1 MNWVDWVFVAAVLFA
16 FVRGYRAGFLST
28 IFRAI
33 GFIGG
38 GLGGLYLGIAYLH
51 KYSSGVLKFFLLF
64 VAIAIAAS
72 VGEFLFKKVA
82 ELFHNTFLFGPF
94 KWADSLLGAAFS
106 VLRTL
111 IMLVV
116 IGHLLLIT
124 PWGWA
129 VHEIPTS
136 KIYKQID
143 SYSPAVIQEITKK
156 AKSIH

>member
-1 MNWVDWVFVAAVLFA
+1 MNWVDWVFVAALLFA

-38 GLGGLYLGIAYLH
+38 GLGGLYLGIHYLH

-64 VAIAIAAS
+64 VAIAIMAS

-143 SYSPAVIQEITKK
+143 SYSPALIKQISHKVANI
-156 AKSIH
+156 

>member
-1 MNWVDWVFVAAVLFA
+1 MNWVDWVFVAALLFA

-64 VAIAIAAS
+64 VVIASTAS

-143 SYSPAVIQEITKK
+143 SYSPALIKQISHKVANI
-156 AKSIH
+156 

>member
-1 MNWVDWVFVAAVLFA
+1 MNWVDWVFVVALLFA

-64 VAIAIAAS
+64 VAIAIMAS

-143 SYSPAVIQEITKK
+143 SYSPALIKQISHKVANI
-156 AKSIH
+156 

>member
-1 MNWVDWVFVAAVLFA
+1 MNWVDWVFVVALLFA

-64 VAIAIAAS
+64 VVIASTAS

-136 KIYKQID
+136 RIYKQID

-156 AKSIH
+156 ATSIH

>member
-1 MNWVDWVFVAAVLFA
+1 VLFA

-72 VGEFLFKKVA
+72 VGEFLFKKFA
-82 ELFHNTFLFGPF
+82 ELFHNTLLFGPF

-116 IGHLLLIT
+116 LGHLLLIT

-136 KIYKQID
+136 KIYKKID
-143 SYSPAVIQEITKK
+143 SFSPAVIKEITQR
-156 AKSIH
+156 AEQI

>member
-64 VAIAIAAS
+64 VAIAIAAC
-72 VGEFLFKKVA
+72 VGEFLFKKFA
-82 ELFHNTFLFGPF
+82 ELFHNTLLFGPF
-94 KWADSLLGAAFS
+94 KWADSILGAAFS
-106 VLRTL
+106 MLRTI

-129 VHEIPTS
+129 VHKIPTS

-143 SYSPAVIQEITKK
+143 SYSPALIKQISRK
-156 AKSIH
+156 AANI

>member
-1 MNWVDWVFVAAVLFA
+1 MNWVDWVFVVALLFA

-38 GLGGLYLGIAYLH
+38 GLGGLYLGIHYLH

-64 VAIAIAAS
+64 VAIAITAS

-143 SYSPAVIQEITKK
+143 SYSPALIKQISHKVANI
-156 AKSIH
+156 

>member
-1 MNWVDWVFVAAVLFA
+1 MNWVDWVFVVALLFA

-64 VAIAIAAS
+64 VVIASTAS

-143 SYSPAVIQEITKK
+143 SYSPALIKQISHK
-156 AKSIH
+156 AANI

>member
-1 MNWVDWVFVAAVLFA
+1 MNWVDWVFVVALLFA

-64 VAIAIAAS
+64 VAIAIMAS
-72 VGEFLFKKVA
+72 VGEFLFKKFA
-82 ELFHNTFLFGPF
+82 ELFHNTLLFGPF
-94 KWADSLLGAAFS
+94 KWVDSLLGAAFS

-143 SYSPAVIQEITKK
+143 SYSPALIKQISHK
-156 AKSIH
+156 AANI

>member
-1 MNWVDWVFVAAVLFA
+1 MNWVDWVFVAALLFA

-64 VAIAIAAS
+64 VAIAIMAS
-72 VGEFLFKKVA
+72 VGEFLFKKFA
-82 ELFHNTFLFGPF
+82 ELFHNTLLFGPF

-106 VLRTL
+106 MLRTL

-143 SYSPAVIQEITKK
+143 SYSPALIKQISHK
-156 AKSIH
+156 AANI

>member
-1 MNWVDWVFVAAVLFA
+1 MNWVDWVFVVALLFA

-38 GLGGLYLGIAYLH
+38 GLGGLYLGIHYLH
-51 KYSSGVLKFFLLF
+51 KHSSGALKFFLLF
-64 VAIAIAAS
+64 VAIAITAS
-72 VGEFLFKKVA
+72 VGEFLFKKFA
-82 ELFHNTFLFGPF
+82 ELFHNTLLFGPF

-124 PWGWA
+124 PWSWA
-129 VHEIPTS
+129 SHSIPKS
-136 KIYKQID
+136 AIYKKVD
-143 SYSPAVIQEITKK
+143 TYSPAVIQEITKK
-156 AKSIH
+156 AQSIH

>member
-1 MNWVDWVFVAAVLFA
+1 MNWVDWVFVAALLFA

-38 GLGGLYLGIAYLH
+38 GLGGLYLGIHYLH

-64 VAIAIAAS
+64 VAIAITAS

-129 VHEIPTS
+129 VHKIPTS

-143 SYSPAVIQEITKK
+143 SYSPALIKQISRK
-156 AKSIH
+156 AANI

>member
-1 MNWVDWVFVAAVLFA
+1 MNWVDWVFVVALLFA

-38 GLGGLYLGIAYLH
+38 GLGGLYLGIHYLH

-64 VAIAIAAS
+64 VAIAITAS

-143 SYSPAVIQEITKK
+143 SYSPALIKQISHK
-156 AKSIH
+156 AANI

>member
-64 VAIAIAAS
+64 VVIASTAS

-143 SYSPAVIQEITKK
+143 SYSPALIKQISHKVANI
-156 AKSIH
+156 

>member
-64 VAIAIAAS
+64 VAIAITAS
-72 VGEFLFKKVA
+72 VGEFLFKKFA
-82 ELFHNTFLFGPF
+82 ELFHNTLLFGPF

-124 PWGWA
+124 PWGWV

-136 KIYKQID
+136 KIYKKID
-143 SYSPAVIQEITKK
+143 SFSPAVIKEITQR
-156 AKSIH
+156 AEQI

>member
-38 GLGGLYLGIAYLH
+38 GLGGLYLGIHYLH

-64 VAIAIAAS
+64 VAIAIMAS
-72 VGEFLFKKVA
+72 VGEFLFKKFA
-82 ELFHNTFLFGPF
+82 ELFHNTLLFGPF

-116 IGHLLLIT
+116 LGHLLLIT

-136 KIYKQID
+136 KIYKKIN
-143 SYSPAVIQEITKK
+143 SFSPAVIKEITQR
-156 AKSIH
+156 AEQI

>member
-1 MNWVDWVFVAAVLFA
+1 MNWVDWVFVVALLFA

-38 GLGGLYLGIAYLH
+38 GLGGLYLGIHYLH

-64 VAIAIAAS
+64 VAIAIMAS

-143 SYSPAVIQEITKK
+143 SYSPALIKQISHKVANI
-156 AKSIH
+156 

>member
-1 MNWVDWVFVAAVLFA
+1 MNWIDWVFVAALLFA

-28 IFRAI
+28 ILRAI

-64 VAIAIAAS
+64 VAIAITAS
-72 VGEFLFKKVA
+72 VGEFFFKKFA
-82 ELFHNTFLFGPF
+82 ELFHNRILFGPF
-94 KWADSLLGAAFS
+94 KWTDSLLGAAFS

-111 IMLVV
+111 IMLLV

-124 PWGWA
+124 PWSWA
-129 VHEIPTS
+129 SHSIPKST
-136 KIYKQID
+136 IYKKVD
-143 SYSPAVIQEITKK
+143 TYSPAVIQEITKK

>member
-1 MNWVDWVFVAAVLFA
+1 MNWVDWVFVVALLFA

-64 VAIAIAAS
+64 VAIAIMAS
-72 VGEFLFKKVA
+72 VGEFLFKKFA
-82 ELFHNTFLFGPF
+82 ELFHNTLLFGPF

-143 SYSPAVIQEITKK
+143 SYSPALIKQISHKVANI
-156 AKSIH
+156 

>member
-1 MNWVDWVFVAAVLFA
+1 MNWVDWVFVAALLFA

-64 VAIAIAAS
+64 VVIASTAS

-143 SYSPAVIQEITKK
+143 SYSPALIKQISHK
-156 AKSIH
+156 AANI

>member
-64 VAIAIAAS
+64 VAIAITAS
-72 VGEFLFKKVA
+72 VGEFLFKKFA
-82 ELFHNTFLFGPF
+82 ELFHNTLLFGPF

-116 IGHLLLIT
+116 LGHLLLIT

-136 KIYKQID
+136 KIYKKID
-143 SYSPAVIQEITKK
+143 SFSPAVIKEITQR
-156 AKSIH
+156 AEQI

>member
-1 MNWVDWVFVAAVLFA
+1 MNWVDWVFVVALLFA

-64 VAIAIAAS
+64 VVIASTAS

-124 PWGWA
+124 PWDWA

-143 SYSPAVIQEITKK
+143 SYSPALIKQISHKVANI
-156 AKSIH
+156 

>member
-64 VAIAIAAS
+64 VAIAITAS

-129 VHEIPTS
+129 VHKIPTS

-143 SYSPAVIQEITKK
+143 SYSPALIKQISRK
-156 AKSIH
+156 AANI

>member
-1 MNWVDWVFVAAVLFA
+1 MNWVDWVFVVALLFA

-38 GLGGLYLGIAYLH
+38 GLGGLYLGIHYLH

-64 VAIAIAAS
+64 VAIAIMAS
-72 VGEFLFKKVA
+72 VGEFLFKKFA
-82 ELFHNTFLFGPF
+82 ELFHNTLLFGPF
-94 KWADSLLGAAFS
+94 KWVDSLLGAAFS

-143 SYSPAVIQEITKK
+143 SYSPALIKQISHK
-156 AKSIH
+156 AANI

>member
-1 MNWVDWVFVAAVLFA
+1 MNWVDWVFVVALLFA

-38 GLGGLYLGIAYLH
+38 GLGGLYLGIQYLH

-64 VAIAIAAS
+64 VAIAITAS

-143 SYSPAVIQEITKK
+143 SYSPALIKQISHKVANI
-156 AKSIH
+156 

>member
-1 MNWVDWVFVAAVLFA
+1 M
-16 FVRGYRAGFLST
+16 
-28 IFRAI
+28 
-33 GFIGG
+33 
-38 GLGGLYLGIAYLH
+38 
-51 KYSSGVLKFFLLF
+51 LKFFLLF
-64 VAIAIAAS
+64 VVIASTAS

-143 SYSPAVIQEITKK
+143 SYSPALIKQISHKVANI
-156 AKSIH
+156 

>member
-1 MNWVDWVFVAAVLFA
+1 MNWVDWVFVVALLFA

-64 VAIAIAAS
+64 VAIAITAS

-143 SYSPAVIQEITKK
+143 SYSPALIKQISHK
-156 AKSIH
+156 AANI

>member
-1 MNWVDWVFVAAVLFA
+1 MNWVDWVFVAALLFA

-38 GLGGLYLGIAYLH
+38 GLGGLYLGIQYLH

-64 VAIAIAAS
+64 VAIAITAS

-124 PWGWA
+124 PWDWA

-143 SYSPAVIQEITKK
+143 SYSPALIKQISHKVANI
-156 AKSIH
+156 

>member
-1 MNWVDWVFVAAVLFA
+1 MNWVDWVFVAALLFA

-64 VAIAIAAS
+64 VAIAITAS
-72 VGEFLFKKVA
+72 VGEFLFKKFA
-82 ELFHNTFLFGPF
+82 ELFHNTLLFGPF

-106 VLRTL
+106 MLRTL
-111 IMLVV
+111 IMLLV

-124 PWGWA
+124 PWSWA
-129 VHEIPTS
+129 SHSIPKS
-136 KIYKQID
+136 AIYKKVD
-143 SYSPAVIQEITKK
+143 TYSPAVIQEITKK

>member
-1 MNWVDWVFVAAVLFA
+1 MNWVDWVFVAALLFA

-38 GLGGLYLGIAYLH
+38 GLGGLYLGIHYLH

-64 VAIAIAAS
+64 VVIASTAS

-156 AKSIH
+156 ATSIH

>member
-1 MNWVDWVFVAAVLFA
+1 MNWVDWVFVAALLFA

-28 IFRAI
+28 ILRAI

-38 GLGGLYLGIAYLH
+38 GLGGLYLGIHYLH
-51 KYSSGVLKFFLLF
+51 KYSSGALKFFLLF
-64 VAIAIAAS
+64 VAIAITAS
-72 VGEFLFKKVA
+72 VGEFILKKFA
-82 ELFHNTFLFGPF
+82 EIFHNRILFGPF
-94 KWADSLLGAAFS
+94 KWADSLLGAAFL

-129 VHEIPTS
+129 AHGIPKS
-136 KIYKQID
+136 EIYKKVD
-143 SYSPAVIQEITKK
+143 AYSPAAIKEITKRASTIK
-156 AKSIH
+156 

>member
-38 GLGGLYLGIAYLH
+38 GLGGLYLGIHYLH

-64 VAIAIAAS
+64 VAIAITAS
-72 VGEFLFKKVA
+72 VGEFLFKKFA
-82 ELFHNTFLFGPF
+82 ELFHNTLLFGPF

-106 VLRTL
+106 MLRTI

-136 KIYKQID
+136 EIYKKID
-143 SYSPAVIQEITKK
+143 SFSPAVIKEITQR
-156 AKSIH
+156 AEQI

>member
-64 VAIAIAAS
+64 VAIAIMAS
-72 VGEFLFKKVA
+72 VGEFLFKKFA
-82 ELFHNTFLFGPF
+82 ELFHNTLLFGPF

-129 VHEIPTS
+129 VHEIPKS
-136 KIYKQID
+136 KIYKKID
-143 SYSPAVIQEITKK
+143 SFSPALIKEITQR
-156 AKSIH
+156 AEQI

>member
-38 GLGGLYLGIAYLH
+38 GLGGLYLGIHYLH

-64 VAIAIAAS
+64 VVIAITAS
-72 VGEFLFKKVA
+72 VGEFLFKKFA
-82 ELFHNTFLFGPF
+82 ELFHNTLLFGPF

-106 VLRTL
+106 MLRTI

-136 KIYKQID
+136 EIYKKID
-143 SYSPAVIQEITKK
+143 SFSPAVIKEITQR
-156 AKSIH
+156 AEQI

>member
-1 MNWVDWVFVAAVLFA
+1 
-16 FVRGYRAGFLST
+16 
-28 IFRAI
+28 
-33 GFIGG
+33 
-38 GLGGLYLGIAYLH
+38 
-51 KYSSGVLKFFLLF
+51 VLKFFLLF
-64 VAIAIAAS
+64 VAIAITAS

-82 ELFHNTFLFGPF
+82 ELFHNTLLFGPF

-136 KIYKQID
+136 KIYKKID
-143 SYSPAVIQEITKK
+143 SFSPALIKEITQR
-156 AKSIH
+156 AEQI

>member
-1 MNWVDWVFVAAVLFA
+1 
-16 FVRGYRAGFLST
+16 
-28 IFRAI
+28 
-33 GFIGG
+33 
-38 GLGGLYLGIAYLH
+38 
-51 KYSSGVLKFFLLF
+51 VLKFFLLF
-64 VAIAIAAS
+64 VAIAITAS

-143 SYSPAVIQEITKK
+143 SYSPALIKQISHKVANI
-156 AKSIH
+156 